1 MNSTINGLTGMLHY
15 KALSLLMSECKGA
28 LIVQVTILLV
38 EDESG
43 LRSYL
48 ESELT
53 FEDYKVIS
61 VASGEAALDTF
72 EEQSADISLI
82 ILDWMLPG
90 IDGLGVLRRIRRHS
104 DIPVIMM
111 TARDYVGDKVSG
123 LDAGADDY
131 ITKPFET
138 EELLARIRVI
148 LRHKVRR
155 NVADPIYRVGDLSLD
170 TKTRQVFFQ
179 NDEIQLTQREF
190 DLLLTFMKRPAEVL
204 TRDELLDLVWGEG
217 FGGQINI
224 VDVYVRYLRN
234 KFKDH
239 TDCQVIETVRG
250 VGYRLQEKSLH
261 EK

>member
-1 MNSTINGLTGMLHY
+1 M
-15 KALSLLMSECKGA
+15 
-28 LIVQVTILLV
+28 V
-38 EDESG
+38 EDEAG

-48 ESELT
+48 ESELK
-53 FEDYKVIS
+53 FEDYTVIS
-61 VASGEAALDTF
+61 VSSGEQALATF
-72 EEQSADISLI
+72 KTRASQLSLI

-90 IDGLGVLRRIRRHS
+90 IDGLGVLRRLRRHS

-148 LRHKVRR
+148 LRR
-155 NVADPIYRVGDLSLD
+155 NVHKNVTDPIYRVGSLSLD
-170 TKTRQVFFQ
+170 TKTRQVFFE
-179 NDEIQLTQREF
+179 NDEVQLTQREF
-190 DLLLTFMKRPAEVL
+190 ELLLTFMKRPEEVL
-204 TRDELLDLVWGEG
+204 TRDELLDLVWGQS
-217 FGGQINI
+217 FDGQINI

-234 KFKDH
+234 KFKEH
-239 TDCQVIETVRG
+239 TDRQLIETVRG
-250 VGYRLQEKSLH
+250 VGYRLEAASEH